1 MLHGRFLVKQK
12 KEIKTKKFL
21 ISSSQWLSPA
31 VDLRLSTNRFIFHS
45 GASQGKKNP
54 SGWGVGPT
62 NRPKGWLLIVHH
74 QVGKERER
82 GEEENQGP
90 HRLFFFRALIYII
103 FSFVLVSLLFRGR
116 WRNTKVERAA
126 PLTSNAFYGIPI
138 NLYGYFGGCLPRN
151 ASSCDVHLKRR
162 RIERLL
168 NCRLT
173 YNSMTFALNLSQ
185 LSPVESGQLLPGRR
199 LLSWRL

>member
-90 HRLFFFRALIYII
+90 HRLFFFGPWFILSFHSSLFLFCLEDVDETLKWNALHRLRVTR
-103 FSFVLVSLLFRGR
+103 FM
-116 WRNTKVERAA
+116 
-126 PLTSNAFYGIPI
+126 AFQSTCMATLEAVCHETLPPVTFISKD
-138 NLYGYFGGCLPRN
+138 GG
-151 ASSCDVHLKRR
+151 
-162 RIERLL
+162 
-168 NCRLT
+168 
-173 YNSMTFALNLSQ
+173 
-185 LSPVESGQLLPGRR
+185 
-199 LLSWRL
+199 